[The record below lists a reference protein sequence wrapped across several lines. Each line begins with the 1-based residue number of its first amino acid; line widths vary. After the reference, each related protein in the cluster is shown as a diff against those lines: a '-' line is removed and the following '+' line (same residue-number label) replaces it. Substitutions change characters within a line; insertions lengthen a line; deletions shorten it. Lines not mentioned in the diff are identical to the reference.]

1 MRRAELSLWA
11 RVLGVVLRR
20 QRRSDVTEQLDA
32 VYSKAPGDA
41 FDRAWLDA
49 GLDGL
54 RRVEWED

>member
-1 MRRAELSLWA
+1 VRRAELSLWA

-20 QRRSDVTEQLDA
+20 QGRSDVAERLDA
-32 VYSKAPGDA
+32 VYSRAPGDA

-49 GLDGL
+49 GLDVL